1 MQNNTEK
8 AWLSNLNRATE
19 NILMPLTMIAFLLYS
34 TIINNWTH
42 GFMETSQNIFILAIF
57 AVTGL
62 NIIFNKGWAR
72 ENISVWIVIYAVVRL
87 VSVVATGFEYAA
99 IRSVMLEMFFLIG
112 ISDLTVGNVKK
123 LKIYFAVFI
132 FIITAFDIFSIYVGI
147 RAPGNASFTYHVAE
161 KTSFFFH
168 PYAGMYLNRNGAAIM
183 SGLAIVAM
191 LCFLKDIKNKYAKA
205 GIYAL
210 VLFHLAYMLLQGCRS
225 AEIALLA
232 AGLAFLFKKTFK
244 NVSGKT
250 VIMLALAGCLAINGA
265 AYVFMEL
272 NYNTNPKDLNTAEQ
286 KVNSLSTGRY
296 AIWKGCII
304 EQKEHFLFGAGA
316 LSSEQD
322 GRKELLTKENGYS
335 EDFYSRTK
343 FGPHSGYIASV
354 SVTGWLGTI
363 AFLLV
368 LINKIRKSEMLNRE
382 KWYIFVVFLLAVNLF
397 EALFII
403 NRFIL
408 GYFVF
413 MIMEMKPEDEENDL
427 PEC

>member
-1 MQNNTEK
+1 MQNNTERV
-8 AWLSNLNRATE
+8 WLSNINKATE
-19 NILMPLTMIAFLLYS
+19 NVLMPVTMIAFLLYS

-42 GFMETSQNIFILAIF
+42 GFMETSQNILILVIF

-62 NIIFNKGWAR
+62 NIIFNKGWAKK
-72 ENISVWIVIYAVVRL
+72 NISIWIIIYAVVRIAGIVL
-87 VSVVATGFEYAA
+87 TGFKYAT
-99 IRSVMLEMFFLIG
+99 IRSVMFEMFFLIG
-112 ISDLTVGNVKK
+112 ISDINAGNVKK

-132 FIITAFDIFSIYVGI
+132 LIITAFDIFSIYVGI
-147 RAPGNASFTYHVAE
+147 RAPGNPSFTYHVAE
-161 KTSFFFH
+161 KTSFFYH

-183 SGLAIVAM
+183 SALAIIAM
-191 LCFLKDIKNKYAKA
+191 MCFIKDIKNKYARA
-205 GIYAL
+205 GVL
-210 VLFHLAYMLLQGCRS
+210 VLVVFHFAYMILQGCRS

-232 AGLAFLFKKTFK
+232 AGLAFLFRKVFKK
-244 NVSGKT
+244 VSGKT
-250 VIMLALAGCLAINGA
+250 VIMLALAGCLVINGA

-272 NYNTNPKDLNTAEQ
+272 NYDTNPKDLNSAEQ

-296 AIWKGCII
+296 AIWKGCMI
-304 EQKEHFLFGAGA
+304 EQKEHILFGAGA

-322 GRKELLTKENGYS
+322 GRKALLTKKNGYS

-343 FGPHSGYIASV
+343 FGPHSGYIATV

-368 LINKIRKSEMLNRE
+368 LISKIRKSEMLNRDN
-382 KWYIFVVFLLAVNLF
+382 WYLFVVFLLAVNLF

-413 MIMEMKPEDEENDL
+413 MIMEMKPEDEENTL
-427 PEC
+427 QEC